1 MSLQLV
7 VAITLNV
14 SVVDYVSFKSKVKI
28 RQSRINE
35 THNSRHLLRILW
47 KLVHLDLIWMNGIS
61 NNFISSRDCN
71 RWCKLNKILEKFL
84 DKKNIVQ
91 VFLYFKKIVYQY
103 IVLVNILKI
112 NIKHIGCTKTYL
124 LTIFTEISYST
135 TVGMSRAYLNSLV
148 SILFLVKVMAPE

>member
-1 MSLQLV
+1 M
-7 VAITLNV
+7 
-14 SVVDYVSFKSKVKI
+14 
-28 RQSRINE
+28 NE
-35 THNSRHLLRILW
+35 
-47 KLVHLDLIWMNGIS
+47 IS
-61 NNFISSRDCN
+61 NNFISSRGCN

-84 DKKNIVQ
+84 DEKNIVQ

-112 NIKHIGCTKTYL
+112 NIKHVGCTKTYL
-124 LTIFTEISYST
+124 LTTFTEISYST